1 MKPPRIDEV
10 TALEPGVLEIR
21 WTTGETLVAHV
32 GDWIERFEL
41 LAPLRDAVTFSQV
54 RVGWYG
60 HLVEWPVDIDLGA
73 DQLYERCKE
82 EAGLPTPQL
91 FDDWMKRNQLSLNT
105 AAESLGLNGSKRCAS
120 SDGIRSVVQQAPQSS
135 AAVMVA
141 PLCPINSAR
150 SHRELTPAATEAVA
164 AANVAAHRSH

>member
-41 LAPLRDAVTFSQV
+41 LAPLRDAATFSQV

-60 HLVEWPVDIDLGA
+60 HSVEWPGDIDLGA

-105 AAESLGLNGSKRCAS
+105 AAESLGLSRRTVAYYRTGAKPIPRAIWFACLGWEATCPQKRTLPRTLPTAS
-120 SDGIRSVVQQAPQSS
+120 EY
-135 AAVMVA
+135 AA
-141 PLCPINSAR
+141 R
-150 SHRELTPAATEAVA
+150 HT
-164 AANVAAHRSH
+164 